1 MNGPISTKTL
11 RKKPCQERSP
21 VDYKPLSVNVK
32 NRNTKSRFLCVGPR
46 FGVLNE
52 NVNRDAPQPTAT
64 DDGEC
69 GVCVEQS
76 RKASYEENSSEY
88 YTATG
93 RITDHRNFL
102 VSCES
107 SGKNARLSPV
117 LTLVVRFR
125 CGRCEDAAVTNRYY
139 VCASPSTPGETPD
152 LSHRLPTTPIKK
164 ATGSNPGPD
173 RHMRHPSA

>member
-1 MNGPISTKTL
+1 M
-11 RKKPCQERSP
+11 
-21 VDYKPLSVNVK
+21 
-32 NRNTKSRFLCVGPR
+32 
-46 FGVLNE
+46 LNE

-69 GVCVEQS
+69 GVCVQS

-93 RITDHRNFL
+93 RITDNRNFMRIDL
-102 VSCES
+102 R
-107 SGKNARLSPV
+107 KKMQRLSPV

-139 VCASPSTPGETPD
+139 VCASPSTPRETPD
-152 LSHRLPTTPIKK
+152 LSHQLPTISKTTRPKK
-164 ATGSNPGPD
+164 KPQEVTPD
-173 RHMRHPSA
+173 RTGI